1 MFQGCF
7 EDVPSCQLAGYR
19 RSRIA
24 ATGPL
29 IPWRWS
35 NDVSRHSQT
44 FTQPYCWWKKSCT
57 TLDGWNPINNGINHL
72 STGVGFLPS
81 TVGTSWNI
89 TPSDAWGTNR
99 LCKALLLAVDF
110 RNIKPGVGK
119 KKAVRSQSPALSLSR
134 AGTSR
139 LAQSDKAWSRGES
152 WISAEKAD
160 TLRLSVL
167 SESTWPKFNNV

>member
-1 MFQGCF
+1 MFQAA
-7 EDVPSCQLAGYR
+7 SWL
-19 RSRIA
+19 
-24 ATGPL
+24 ATGEVVSQQRDL
-29 IPWRWS
+29 WS
-35 NDVSRHSQT
+35 HDDDPMIQSRHSQT

-72 STGVGFLPS
+72 STGAGFLPS

-89 TPSDAWGTNR
+89 PPSDASGTNR

-119 KKAVRSQSPALSLSR
+119 KKAVRSQSPALSLSK

-167 SESTWPKFNNV
+167 SESTWPKLNNV